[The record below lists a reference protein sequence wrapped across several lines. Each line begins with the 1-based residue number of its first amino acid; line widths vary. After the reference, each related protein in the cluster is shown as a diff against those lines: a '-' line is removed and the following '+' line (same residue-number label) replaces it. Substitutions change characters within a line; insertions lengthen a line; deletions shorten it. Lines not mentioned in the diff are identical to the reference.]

1 MGAAGC
7 SRPTAGEGG
16 TLNSPSQQQGN
27 LLGSDETYAQVL
39 IDRAARD
46 VDRSFTYKIPP
57 LLTERIT
64 IGSRVLVPFGPQKLV
79 GDVVGFTDQAPPVKL
94 KSLIKLLDE
103 QPLFDIEQLDLAR
116 WVAQRYCCRLREALR
131 LVTPPGVSRSRF
143 TTVAV
148 TDEGRQIELAQ
159 LSGAPRQSQIF
170 DLLHSSGGEENL
182 DNLVQRVQQ
191 TADGKLSRSAVLAA
205 VHGLEEKGLVERRRG
220 LTRPTAGRRTQQ
232 VAQLCGEGRD
242 WAEVAEQLSASATR
256 QAEVIRAL
264 MESDSVIP
272 VAKLSRS
279 AVAALADKGIV
290 RVSEQR
296 IYRIPDEPGLGNV
309 DPEALPPTAAQGAIL
324 QRVKQALHAGRHEA
338 LLVHGVTASGK
349 TEVYLQAIEAAQAEG
364 RSAIVLVPEIALTPQ
379 MVGRFRAR
387 FGDSLALLHSALSA
401 GERYDEW
408 ERVGRGEADIVIGAR
423 SAIFAPCRNLG
434 IVVVDEE
441 HEHAYKQESA
451 PRYLA
456 TAVAAERVRRSNAV
470 LLMGSATPSVEAYW
484 RACHED
490 GLSLTTLPERID
502 SRPFPPVQIIDLR
515 TETLMGKG
523 GSFSQMMLEAIA
535 DRLERGE
542 QTILFLNRRGF
553 STFVMCRDCGDVLR
567 CPDCTVSLTYHHA
580 GRRMRCHHCD
590 YSLPV
595 PDLCSNCEGYD
606 IGFHGLGT
614 ERVTD
619 QIEREFEA
627 ATVARMDR
635 DTVSRKGAHGD
646 ILRSFAR
653 GEADILVGTQMI
665 AKGLDLA
672 NVTLVGVLNADVG
685 LHTPDFRAAERTFQ
699 LLTQVAGRAGRAEK
713 PGEVLVQTYNP
724 DHYAIVTAQK
734 HDYVAFYELE
744 IRARR
749 HNLYPPF
756 VELANLVFQDED
768 EEDAL
773 NTARQ
778 AEVCLQDMGVFFK
791 KGEVQFLGP
800 APAPLHKLRG
810 RYRYQMLLKATDME
824 HLNQTVRD
832 LMETLADT
840 GSTQVVY
847 DVEPMDMM

>member
-1 MGAAGC
+1 MGAAGR
-7 SRPTAGEGG
+7 SRPVAGEGG
-16 TLNSPSQQQGN
+16 TLNSLSQQQGN
-27 LLGSDETYAQVL
+27 LLGSNETYAQVL
-39 IDRAARD
+39 IDRAARG
-46 VDRSFTYKIPP
+46 VDRPFTYIVPSR
-57 LLTERIT
+57 LAQRVVV
-64 IGSRVLVPFGPQKLV
+64 GSRVLVPFGPQKLV
-79 GDVVGFTDQAPPVKL
+79 GDVVGFTDQAPPAKL
-94 KSLIKLLDE
+94 KSIIKLLDDR
-103 QPLFDIEQLDLAR
+103 PLFDEGQLDLAR
-116 WVAQRYCCRLREALR
+116 WVAQRYCCPLREALR
-131 LVTPPGVSRSRF
+131 LVTPPGVARARF
-143 TTVAV
+143 TTITM
-148 TDEGRQIELAQ
+148 TDEARQIGPEQ
-159 LSGAPRQSQIF
+159 LSRAPRQAQIL
-170 DLLHSSGGEENL
+170 DLLHSSGGEEDL
-182 DNLVQRVQQ
+182 DNLIQQ
-191 TADGKLSRSAVLAA
+191 AQHRADGKLSRAAVLSAVRS
-205 VHGLEEKGLVERRRG
+205 LEEKGLVERRRG
-220 LTRPTAGRRTQQ
+220 LSRPTAGRRTQQ
-232 VAQLCGEGRD
+232 VVRLCDGDTD
-242 WAEVAEQLSASATR
+242 WAQVIEQLSATAPR
-256 QAEVIRAL
+256 QAEVVQAL
-264 MESDSVIP
+264 TESNRPIP
-272 VAKLSRS
+272 VAELSHS
-279 AVAALADKGIV
+279 AVAALADKGLV

-296 IYRIPDEPGLGNV
+296 IHRIPEEPGLGNV
-309 DPEALPPTAAQGAIL
+309 DVQALRPTQAQYGIL
-324 QRVKQALHAGRHEA
+324 QHVYAAVQAHRYEA
-338 LLVHGVTASGK
+338 LLLHGVTASGK

-408 ERVGRGEADIVIGAR
+408 ERVQRGEADIVIGAR
-423 SAIFAPCRNLG
+423 SAIFAPAQNLG
-434 IVVVDEE
+434 IIVVDEE
-441 HEHAYKQESA
+441 HEHAYKQEST

-456 TAVAAERVRRSNAV
+456 TTVAAERARRSNAV
-470 LLMGSATPSVEAYW
+470 LLMGSATPSVEAYY

-490 GLSLTTLPERID
+490 GLSLMTLPERID
-502 SRPFPPVQIIDLR
+502 SHPLPPVQVIDLR

-535 DRLERGE
+535 DRLGRGE

-553 STFVMCRDCGDVLR
+553 STFVMCRDCGYVLR
-567 CPDCTVSLTYHHA
+567 CPDCAVSLTYHHA
-580 GRRMRCHHCD
+580 SRRMRCHHCD

-595 PDLCSNCEGYD
+595 PDLCPNCKGYE
-606 IGFHGLGT
+606 IGFYGLGT

-619 QIEREFEA
+619 QIKREFGA

-635 DTVSRKGAHGD
+635 DTVGRKGAYGD

-665 AKGLDLA
+665 AKGLDLP

-724 DHYAIVTAQK
+724 DHYAVVTAQK
-734 HDYVAFYELE
+734 HDYVAFYERE

-768 EEDAL
+768 EEKAL
-773 NTARQ
+773 NTARR
-778 AEVCLQDMGVFFK
+778 AAVCLQDMGAFFK
-791 KGEVQFLGP
+791 KGDVQFLGP

-810 RYRYQMLLKATDME
+810 RYRYQMLLKAADME
-824 HLNQTVRD
+824 RLNQTIQD
-832 LMETLADT
+832 LMEALADT
-840 GSTQVVY
+840 GSTQMVC

>member
-7 SRPTAGEGG
+7 SRPAAGEGG

-39 IDRAARD
+39 IDRAARA
-46 VDRSFTYKIPP
+46 VDRPFTYTIPSR
-57 LLTERIT
+57 LAERVA

-79 GDVVGFTDQAPPVKL
+79 ADVVGFTDRAPPVKL
-94 KSLIKLLDE
+94 KSIIKLLDE
-103 QPLFDIEQLDLAR
+103 QPLFGAEQLDLAR
-116 WVAQRYCCRLREALR
+116 WVAQRYCCSLREALR

-143 TTVAV
+143 TTIAI
-148 TDEGRQIELAQ
+148 TDEGRQIQPEQ
-159 LSGAPRQSQIF
+159 LSRAPRQSQIL
-170 DLLHSSGGEENL
+170 DLLQAIGGEDSL
-182 DNLVQRVQQ
+182 DNLVQQAQQ
-191 TADGKLSRSAVLAA
+191 TAGGKLSRAAVLSAVRS
-205 VHGLEEKGLVERRRG
+205 LEEKGLVEKRRG
-220 LTRPTAGRRTQQ
+220 LRRPTASRRTQQ
-232 VAQLCGEGRD
+232 VARLCNDDID
-242 WAEVAEQLSASATR
+242 WAQVIEELSAIAPR
-256 QAEVIRAL
+256 QAEVVRAL
-264 MESDSVIP
+264 IESDRPIP
-272 VAKLSRS
+272 VAELSRS
-279 AVAALADKGIV
+279 TVAALADKGLV

-296 IYRIPDEPGLGNV
+296 VQRIPDEPGLGNV
-309 DPEALPPTAAQGAIL
+309 DAEALRPTQAQHEIL
-324 QRVKQALHAGRHEA
+324 QRVCDVMQARRYEA

-349 TEVYLQAIEAAQAEG
+349 TEVYLQAIEAARAEG

-408 ERVGRGEADIVIGAR
+408 DRVQRGEADIVIGAR
-423 SAIFAPCRNLG
+423 SAIFAPCQDLG

-441 HEHAYKQESA
+441 QEHAYKQEST

-456 TAVAAERVRRSNAV
+456 TAVAAERARRSNAV
-470 LLMGSATPSVEAYW
+470 LLMGSATPSVEAYF

-490 GLSLTTLPERID
+490 GLSLMTLPERID
-502 SRPFPPVQIIDLR
+502 SRPLPPVEIIDLR

-553 STFVMCRDCGDVLR
+553 STFVMCRECGHVLR
-567 CPDCTVSLTYHHA
+567 CPDCAVSLTYHH
-580 GRRMRCHHCD
+580 GSRRMRCHHCD

-595 PDLCSNCEGYD
+595 PDLCPNCEGYE

-614 ERVTD
+614 ERVAD
-619 QIEREFEA
+619 QVQREFEGA
-627 ATVARMDR
+627 NVARMDR

-734 HDYVAFYELE
+734 HDYVAFYERE

-756 VELANLVFQDED
+756 VELANLIFQDED
-768 EEDAL
+768 EDNAVS
-773 NTARQ
+773 TARR
-778 AEVCLQDMGVFFK
+778 AAVCLQDMGVFFK
-791 KGEVQFLGP
+791 KGDVQFLGP

-810 RYRYQMLLKATDME
+810 RYRYQMLLKAADME
-824 HLNQTVRD
+824 RLNQTVRD
-832 LMETLADT
+832 LMEALADT
-840 GSTQVVY
+840 GSTQVIC

>member
-1 MGAAGC
+1 MGTAGC
-7 SRPTAGEGG
+7 SRPAAGEGG
-16 TLNSPSQQQGN
+16 TLNNLGQRQGN
-27 LLGSDETYAQVL
+27 LLCSDEIYAEV
-39 IDRAARD
+39 IINHVAPD
-46 VDRSFTYKIPP
+46 VDRPFTYKIPP
-57 LLTERIT
+57 HLTGRIS

-103 QPLFDIEQLDLAR
+103 QPLFDAQQLDLAR
-116 WVAQRYCCRLREALR
+116 WVAQRYCCPLREALR
-131 LVTPPGVSRSRF
+131 LVIPPGVSRSQVS
-143 TTVAV
+143 TVAV
-148 TDEGRQIELAQ
+148 TDEGRRIGPEQ
-159 LSGAPRQSQIF
+159 LSRAPRQAQVF
-170 DLLHSSGGEENL
+170 DLIQAAGGEEDL
-182 DNLVQRVQQ
+182 DNLVQQVQRQ
-191 TADGKLSRSAVLAA
+191 AKSKLSRSAVLAA
-205 VHGLEEKGLVERRRG
+205 VCSLEKKGLVERRRG
-220 LTRPTAGRRTQQ
+220 LTRPAANRRTQQ
-232 VAQLCGEGRD
+232 VVQLCGEDRD
-242 WAEVAEQLSASATR
+242 WVEVAEQLSTGATR
-256 QAEVIRAL
+256 QAEVVRTL
-264 MESDSVIP
+264 MESGGAVP
-272 VAKLSRS
+272 VAELSRH

-290 RVSEQR
+290 RVSERRIQR
-296 IYRIPDEPGLGNV
+296 IPEEPGLGNV
-309 DPEALPPTAAQGAIL
+309 DPEALSPTAAQRMIL
-324 QRVKQALHAGRHEA
+324 QRVKQALHVGRHEA
-338 LLVHGVTASGK
+338 LLLHGVTASGK
-349 TEVYLQAIEAAQAEG
+349 TEVYLQAIEAAQGEG

-387 FGDSLALLHSALSA
+387 FGDNLALLHSALSA

-408 ERVGRGEADIVIGAR
+408 DRVRRGEADIVIGAR
-423 SAIFAPCRNLG
+423 SAIFAPSRNLG
-434 IVVVDEE
+434 VVVVDEE
-441 HEHAYKQESA
+441 HEHAYKQEST

-456 TAVAAERVRRSNAV
+456 TAVAAERARRSNAV

-484 RACHED
+484 HARHED
-490 GLSLTTLPERID
+490 GLSLMTLPQRID
-502 SRPFPPVQIIDLR
+502 SRPFPPVQVIDLR

-542 QTILFLNRRGF
+542 QAILFLNRRGF
-553 STFVMCRDCGDVLR
+553 STFVMCRDCGYVLR
-567 CPDCTVSLTYHHA
+567 CPDCAVSLTYHHSS
-580 GRRMRCHHCD
+580 RRMRCHHCD

-595 PDLCSNCEGYD
+595 PDLCPNCGGYE
-606 IGFHGLGT
+606 IGFYGLGT

-619 QIEREFEA
+619 QIKREFKS

-665 AKGLDLA
+665 AKGLDLP

-724 DHYAIVTAQK
+724 DHYAITTAK
-734 HDYVAFYELE
+734 EHDYVAFYERE

-756 VELANLVFQDED
+756 VELANLVFLDED
-768 EEDAL
+768 AENAL
-773 NTARQ
+773 NTARR
-778 AEVCLQDMGVFFK
+778 AAVCLQDMGVFFK
-791 KGEVQFLGP
+791 KGDVQFLGP

-824 HLNQTVRD
+824 QLNQTVRD
-832 LMETLADT
+832 LQERLVDT
-840 GSTQVVY
+840 GSTQIVY
-847 DVEPMDMM
+847 DIEPMDMM

>member
-7 SRPTAGEGG
+7 SRPAAGEGG
-16 TLNSPSQQQGN
+16 TLNSPSQPQGN

-39 IDRAARD
+39 IDRAARA
-46 VDRSFTYKIPP
+46 VDRPFTYKIPSR
-57 LLTERIT
+57 LAERVA

-79 GDVVGFTDQAPPVKL
+79 GDVVGFTDQAPPAKL
-94 KSLIKLLDE
+94 KSIIKLLDE
-103 QPLFDIEQLDLAR
+103 QPLFGAEQLDLAR
-116 WVAQRYCCRLREALR
+116 WVAQRYCCSLREALR
-131 LVTPPGVSRSRF
+131 LVIPPGVSRSRF
-143 TTVAV
+143 TTVTI
-148 TDEGRQIELAQ
+148 TDECQRVEPEQ
-159 LSGAPRQSQIF
+159 LSQTPRQSQVF
-170 DLLHSSGGEENL
+170 DLLQATGGEEDL
-182 DNLVQRVQQ
+182 DNLVQRTQQ
-191 TADGKLSRSAVLAA
+191 TADSKLSRAAVLSAVRS
-205 VHGLEEKGLVERRRG
+205 LEEKGLVEKRRG
-220 LTRPTAGRRTQQ
+220 LSRPTASRRTQQ
-232 VAQLCGEGRD
+232 VARLCNDDID
-242 WAEVAEQLSASATR
+242 WAQVIEELSAIAPR
-256 QAEVIRAL
+256 QAEVVRAL
-264 MESDSVIP
+264 IEADRPIP
-272 VAKLSRS
+272 VAELSRS
-279 AVAALADKGIV
+279 AVTALTNKGLV

-296 IYRIPDEPGLGNV
+296 IQRIPHEPGLGNV
-309 DPEALPPTAAQGAIL
+309 DAEALPPTQAQDRIL
-324 QRVKQALHAGRHEA
+324 QHVYEAVQAHRYEA
-338 LLVHGVTASGK
+338 LLLHGVTASGK
-349 TEVYLQAIEAAQAEG
+349 TEVYLQAIEAVRAEG

-408 ERVGRGEADIVIGAR
+408 ERVQRGEADIVIGAR
-423 SAIFAPCRNLG
+423 SAIFAPCQELG

-456 TAVAAERVRRSNAV
+456 TSVAAERARRSNAV
-470 LLMGSATPSVEAYW
+470 LLMGSATPSLEAYY
-484 RACHED
+484 RASHED
-490 GLSLTTLPERID
+490 GLSLMTLPERID
-502 SRPFPPVQIIDLR
+502 SRPLPPVEIIDLR

-535 DRLERGE
+535 DRLARGE

-553 STFVMCRDCGDVLR
+553 STFVMCRDCGYVLR
-567 CPDCTVSLTYHHA
+567 CPNCAVSLTYHH
-580 GRRMRCHHCD
+580 GSRRMRCHHCD

-595 PDLCSNCEGYD
+595 PDLCPNCEGYE
-606 IGFHGLGT
+606 IGFYGLGT

-619 QIEREFEA
+619 QIEREFA
-627 ATVARMDR
+627 GATVARMDR
-635 DTVSRKGAHGD
+635 DTVSRKGAYGD
-646 ILRSFAR
+646 ILRSFAQ

-685 LHTPDFRAAERTFQ
+685 LYTPDFRAAERTFQ
-699 LLTQVAGRAGRAEK
+699 LVTQVAGRAGRAEK

-734 HDYVAFYELE
+734 HDYAAFYEQE

-768 EEDAL
+768 EESAL

-778 AEVCLQDMGVFFK
+778 AAVCLQDMGVFFK
-791 KGEVQFLGP
+791 KGDVQFLGP

-810 RYRYQMLLKATDME
+810 RYRYQMLLKAADME
-824 HLNQTVRD
+824 RLNQTVRN
-832 LMETLADT
+832 LVEALADT
-840 GSTQVVY
+840 GSTQVVC